1 MPSRAPSEL
10 VQVGASTLGVVSRFF
25 EDAIIT
31 TTYAIPYIAAGNV
44 LRTLSVKTPAV
55 YTVVSAALGMVFQLV
70 IVRYIINDLEDIT
83 QSILPMTS
91 YLSGPD
97 LILAVLIPI
106 SLFLVVT
113 AEIMLFRKL
122 T

>member
-1 MPSRAPSEL
+1 MPSKAPTEL
-10 VQVGASTLGVVSRFF
+10 VQIGVNTLGVVSRFF
-25 EDAIIT
+25 EDAILT
-31 TTYAIPYIAAGNV
+31 TTYVIPYIAAGSV
-44 LRTLSVKTPAV
+44 LRTLSVETPAV

-70 IVRYIINDLEDIT
+70 IARYIIDDLETIT

-113 AEIMLFRKL
+113 AEIVLFRTL